1 MKKEPNCNIVMAK
14 CWGEMLGIF
23 MYVFFSFIL
32 LTGCMSTFE
41 DGKPLTVLI
50 ELSIAILI
58 DQIKSIPIQF
68 IIWVVVIRR
77 CFKFDVQNFE
87 EWDDEKILENGS
99 EPSLL
104 QFMRTS
110 V

>member
-1 MKKEPNCNIVMAK
+1 MV
-14 CWGEMLGIF
+14 GIF
-23 MYVFFSFIL
+23 MYIFFTFML
-32 LTGCMSTFE
+32 LTGCLSTFN
-41 DGKPLTVLI
+41 DGKPLTILI
-50 ELSIAILI
+50 ELSVAIAI

-68 IIWVVVIRR
+68 IIWVIVIRR
-77 CFKFDVQNFE
+77 CFKFEVQNFE